1 MGLIRPDLAQRIH
14 RWREV
19 LLAGGVAVGG
29 LWLALA
35 GGWLLLAVGA
45 VLGGA
50 GFASAV
56 VGLRRLRFRQGGAAP
71 GVVDIDEGQLTYFGP
86 RDGAYPGGFLA
97 LRETAEL
104 ALVTQAGLRC
114 WRLTAPGGAALWVP
128 VAAEGADQLF
138 DAFAGLPGINM
149 PALLAALQQAGAPDR
164 IIWRRSAR
172 LLPR

>member
-1 MGLIRPDLAQRIH
+1 MSLIRPDLARRMH

-19 LLAGGVAVGG
+19 LLAGAVAACG
-29 LWLALA
+29 LWLALS

-50 GFASAV
+50 GLASAV
-56 VGLRRLRFRQGGAAP
+56 VGLRRLRFGQTGAAP

-86 RDGAYPGGFLA
+86 PDGPFVGGFLA

-114 WRLTAPGGAALWVP
+114 WRLTAPGGTALWVP

-138 DAFAGLPGINM
+138 DAFAGLPGIDM
-149 PALLAALQQAGAPDR
+149 PVLLSALQHAGAPDR

-172 LLPR
+172 LLPG